1 MANSRQG
8 PADDAAPNYTTIVAS
23 WPPEE
28 RAARETKLLRKIDL
42 RLLPI
47 LILMYIMN
55 YVDRNALPQAK
66 VQGLVADIG
75 LVGVE
80 YNIVLSLTFIG
91 YILMQGMHGPIEK
104 QRGV

>member
-47 LILMYIMN
+47 L
-55 YVDRNALPQAK
+55 VRVP
-66 VQGLVADIG
+66 
-75 LVGVE
+75 
-80 YNIVLSLTFIG
+80 IVLSTSDLYDSGNTYISDFDFFSLTF
-91 YILMQGMHGPIEK
+91 LQH
-104 QRGV
+104 